1 MKIVC
6 DSGSTKAD
14 WVIIDKGREV
24 FSCSTRGINPV
35 FHDAEFIHHELNREL
50 THAISPKGVK
60 EVYFYGAGCWDFN
73 LKGKVEKAIQAVF
86 AKASIEVDHDLLG
99 AARAACGSAPGIAC
113 ILGTGSNSCLYDGE
127 NVVDNVTNLGYLI
140 GDEGSGSYLGKS
152 LLRSYFYRELPKE
165 LEEKFKEYV
174 PGGKAEVLEN
184 IYGNSKV
191 ANVYLASFAPFL
203 SDNKKHFFIEQLVHD
218 AFLDFIN
225 AHVSKYRGHLTLPIN
240 FIGSVAYHFSDV
252 LEIALT
258 RKQMT
263 MGKIVRKPIK
273 ELVKFH
279 LKSPKFS
286 D

>member
-1 MKIVC
+1 MKLIC

-14 WVIIDKGREV
+14 WVILNGTQEQ

-35 FHDAEFIHHELNREL
+35 FHDGDFIHHELNREL

-60 EVYFYGAGCWDFN
+60 EVYFYGAGCWDLN
-73 LKGKVEKAIQAVF
+73 LKDKVRKAILEVF
-86 AKASIEVDHDLLG
+86 PNAYIEVDHDLLG
-99 AARAACGSAPGIAC
+99 AARAASGREPGIAC
-113 ILGTGSNSCLYDGE
+113 ILGTGSNSCLYDGHS
-127 NVVDNVTNLGYLI
+127 VVDNVTNLGYLI
-140 GDEGSGSYLGKS
+140 GDEGSGSYLGKA

-165 LEEKFKEYV
+165 LEEKFREFV
-174 PGGKAEVLEN
+174 PGGKSEVLDN
-184 IYGNSKV
+184 IYNKNKA

-225 AHVSKYRGHLTLPIN
+225 AHVAKYKGHLTLPIN
-240 FIGSVAYHFSDV
+240 FIGSVAYHFSDI

-263 MGKIVRKPIK
+263 MGKIVRKPIN

-279 LKSPKFS
+279 LKSPEFS